1 MLEINVLG
9 YPEVYIDDELVDN
22 FLSNKVVVLLC
33 YLALNPHIHAR
44 ERLAGLFWGD
54 MPDSKAKSNLR
65 QALHDLNKRVGD
77 YVEVTRQTVRFHAD
91 KSHYVDVLALKN
103 TREDEN
109 ASIDNL
115 EAVVTRY
122 RGMFLQGINLD
133 VEGDLEEWLRAE
145 QEHYRLNYIDVLDR
159 LSHQHMQQAN
169 WVKAEITLRKLET
182 IEPLREETHRQ
193 LMLAFARQG
202 KYDDALAQFEA
213 CKQIIDDELGV
224 EPLQETVNLYDSIH
238 EARTLP
244 RHNLPSNSG
253 VFVGRERELKQIS
266 KWIRDP
272 SIHFINILGV
282 GGIGKS
288 RLVTQFAQ
296 QHTAQFLYGVRYLS
310 LAPLTQIIQVA
321 PALAQ
326 VFDLTLNTASTP
338 LQQIVEYLK
347 KREIL
352 LILDNAEHLSDFAEV
367 LDTLLKE
374 TKRSK
379 IVITS
384 RIRFN
389 LQQEHVFSLE
399 GLQVP
404 EITNLNDEALANS
417 ESVQLYLQNARR
429 YLREFNLSGHESA
442 IARFC
447 KIVGGMPLAIEIGTA
462 LLPVI
467 SCEHLTQEIE
477 KNLDLLD
484 SPLQNVPERHQS
496 LRAVFDHSWGLLAP
510 KEQTALTRL
519 SVFRGTFSLDAAQQ
533 IATTNVTALHKLVSQ
548 SLLRRYA
555 HEDGT
560 TRYDIHVAIAQYA
573 FEALETDRGTLES
586 VLNKH
591 IDYYANLLRGND
603 KNLTQKKNR
612 SANLEASLKQ
622 TDMELSNV
630 RVAWQYAVE
639 QRRFDAIDTMST
651 AIHRFFEGTN
661 RFQEGSDLFEYALEF
676 LTCDPCEDHQEI
688 AISKVA
694 VHSAGLHLRLG
705 NLDRVEDLAEHSV
718 AVFEATNQLPDLG
731 FALNIL
737 GIIHLYKGRFDE
749 AKETLIKCAETY
761 RATDNL
767 AELLKPLANLGSL
780 SLRTGDHQTAKDV
793 LYEGVT
799 ISEQLG
805 DQRGLCHFLVNL
817 GAVYQEL
824 SEYETAL
831 GHYERVLILSDA
843 MSNLPVKGVALMN
856 MGEMRFKQNDFQGA
870 IETLDDSVVI
880 MRQINDYRN
889 LTGSLMWASLA
900 YGFNHEHLKA
910 VDYLIE
916 ALEIAKRLEAKPIQL
931 NTLIGVGKY
940 FIDFGREN
948 RGRELLIYAIK
959 HEATEHGFRDY
970 ARQLQQTSN
979 NNNGDN
985 IMSTSLETIVI
996 ESLSEL
1002 NMLKQS
1008 YQ

>member
-1 MLEINVLG
+1 MLEFNVLG
-9 YPEVYIDDELVDN
+9 YPEVYIDDELVEN

-33 YLALNPHIHAR
+33 YLALNPHVHAR

-91 KSHYVDVLALKN
+91 KPHDIDVLALKN

-115 EAVVTRY
+115 EAVSTRY

-145 QEHYRLNYIDVLDR
+145 QEHCRLNYIDVLDR
-159 LSHQHMQQAN
+159 LSQQYMQQAH
-169 WVKAEITLRKLET
+169 WLKAETTLRKLEA

-202 KYDDALAQFEA
+202 KYDDALAQFEV
-213 CKQIIDDELGV
+213 CKQNIYDELGV
-224 EPLQETVNLYDSIH
+224 EPLQETINLYDSIH

-253 VFVGRERELKQIS
+253 IFVGRARELNQINV
-266 KWIRDP
+266 WIRDP
-272 SIHFINILGV
+272 EIHFINILGV

-288 RLVTQFAQ
+288 RLVRQFAH
-296 QHTAQFLYGVRYLS
+296 QHTDQFVHGVRYLS
-310 LAPLTQIIQVA
+310 LTALTQTIQVA

-326 VFDLTLNTASTP
+326 ILELTLNTASSP
-338 LQQIVEYLK
+338 LQQVGEYLK

-352 LILDNAEHLSDFAEV
+352 LILDNAEHLADFADV
-367 LDTLLKE
+367 LDSLLQE

-389 LQQEHVFSLE
+389 LQQEHVFSLQ

-404 EITNLNDEALANS
+404 EITHLDDDLLANS
-417 ESVQLYLQNARR
+417 ESVQLYLKNAQR
-429 YLREFNLSGHESA
+429 YLRDFDLSGHEAA

-484 SPLQNVPERHQS
+484 SPLQNIPERHQS

-510 KEQTALTRL
+510 KEQSTLTRL

-533 IATTNVTALHKLVSQ
+533 IASTNVTALHKLVSQ
-548 SLLRRYA
+548 SLLRMYT

-560 TRYDIHVAIAQYA
+560 TRYDIHVAIGQYA
-573 FEALETDRGTLES
+573 FEALVTDPEMLES

-591 IDYYANLLRGND
+591 IDYYANLLRDND
-603 KNLTQKKNR
+603 RSLIQKKNR
-612 SANLEASLKQ
+612 SANFSTSLKQ

-639 QRRFDAIDTMST
+639 QGRFDAIDTMST
-651 AIHRFFEGTN
+651 ALHRFFEGTN

-676 LTCDPCEDHQEI
+676 LRCDPCGDDEEI

-694 VHSAGLHLRLG
+694 VHYAGLHLRLG
-705 NLDRVEDLAEHSV
+705 NLDRVQDLTVRSV
-718 AVFEATNQLPDLG
+718 AVFEATNQLADLG

-749 AKETLIKCAETY
+749 AKEALIRCAETY
-761 RATDNL
+761 RAIDNS

-780 SLRTGDHQTAKDV
+780 SIRTGDHQTAKEV
-793 LYEGVT
+793 LNEGVT

-805 DQRGLCHFLVNL
+805 DLRGLCHFLANL
-817 GAVYQEL
+817 GAVYQDL
-824 SEYETAL
+824 GEYEIAL
-831 GHYERVLILSDA
+831 GNYERVLVLSDA
-843 MSNLPVKGVALMN
+843 MSNLTVKSVTLMN
-856 MGEMRFKQNDFQGA
+856 MGEMRFKQNNFQGA
-870 IETLDDSVVI
+870 IEALEDSTVI
-880 MRQINDYRN
+880 LRQINDNRN
-889 LTGSLMWASLA
+889 LVGALMWGGLA
-900 YGFNHEHLKA
+900 YGGNHDHPKSL
-910 VDYLIE
+910 DYLIE
-916 ALEIAKRLEAKPIQL
+916 ALEIANRLEAKPIIL

-948 RGRELLIYAIK
+948 KGQELLAYAIH
-959 HEATEHGFRDY
+959 HEATEHGFRNY
-970 ARQLQQTSN
+970 ARQLQQTGSH
-979 NNNGDN
+979 DN
-985 IMSTSLETIVI
+985 DDTTISTSLETMVI
-996 ESLSEL
+996 ECLHEL
-1002 NMLKQS
+1002 NLLKQS
-1008 YQ
+1008 YE